1 MHVAVVLFL
10 FAKSLEAQLTFSSN
24 LNIVFHIHARIYR
37 RNKKRRNTCG
47 KSAEEEEIGE
57 EYASDLQSVLMMV
70 HSPQRYPL
78 FTTTFIVDY

>member
-10 FAKSLEAQLTFSSN
+10 FAKSLEAQITFSSN

-47 KSAEEEEIGE
+47 KSAARRG
-57 EYASDLQSVLMMV
+57 D
-70 HSPQRYPL
+70 R
-78 FTTTFIVDY
+78 